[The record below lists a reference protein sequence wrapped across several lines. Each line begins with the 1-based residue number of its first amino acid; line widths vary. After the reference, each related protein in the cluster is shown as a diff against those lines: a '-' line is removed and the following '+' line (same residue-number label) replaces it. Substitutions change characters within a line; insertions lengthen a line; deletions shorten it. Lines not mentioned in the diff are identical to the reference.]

1 MRYMDVNGFFIKAKR
16 VKEESKPARDLFDI
30 YDLLCWSMWFAEK
43 AGYKRARD
51 WFSVPSGRV

>member
-1 MRYMDVNGFFIKAKR
+1 MDVNGFFIKAKR
-16 VKEESKPARDLFDI
+16 IKEERKPARDLFDI
-30 YDLLCWSMWFAEK
+30 YDLLCWAMWFAEK